1 MARWQS
7 REQRLPAGVL
17 RRPLRGLFPLLLAA
31 VNPGWEGIPSSA
43 CHAGGLPLIATGK
56 DRPPGS
62 PWSGHMPRADLPRQR
77 LLTLWFPQLP
87 LDRIL
92 RLQAVSLLPS
102 RGGGQA
108 EPTRAAARTAA
119 RPQAVI
125 HDSGQAL
132 RLRSLDATAVACG
145 LRPGDALT
153 DARARVPDL
162 QVHREAPEL
171 EAALLASL
179 ADWCDRYT
187 PLVALE
193 APDRL
198 VLDITGCA
206 HLHGGEAGLMA
217 DALARLQR
225 QGFAVRAAIADTAAA
240 TRGLACHAT
249 SVQQP
254 GVLVPEGEV
263 RKALAP
269 LPLAALGIAPE
280 AVAALSAVGLTRIAD
295 ILGQP
300 RAPLAARYG
309 LELLRRLDQA
319 LGEAGE
325 SISPRLAPPLILA
338 ERRLFEPVA
347 RLEDIE
353 AILLSL
359 GGQVSDALERRVEG
373 GRLFEFTLFRVDGHV
388 QRLMVGTSRPLRGG
402 AALLS
407 LFRQKLKA
415 DEGALEAGFGFDLL
429 RLAVLEAQSF
439 APHQTSLEGGCLG
452 GGSFGGAG
460 EDATTDL
467 AGLVDRLGARLGLA
481 RVARFMPVD
490 HHLPEA
496 RVHLVPAASVA
507 DAALAWDCEP
517 RPGGEAPLTR
527 PLRLLVP
534 AEPVDAVA
542 IVPEGPPLRFRWR
555 RALYRVARS
564 EGPERLAPPWW
575 LGAGGAGRLPE
586 TPGEPVHMPT
596 RDYYRIE
603 DEEGRRFWIY
613 RDGLYERETAD
624 PRWFLQGVFA

>member
-1 MARWQS
+1 
-7 REQRLPAGVL
+7 
-17 RRPLRGLFPLLLAA
+17 
-31 VNPGWEGIPSSA
+31 
-43 CHAGGLPLIATGK
+43 
-56 DRPPGS
+56 
-62 PWSGHMPRADLPRQR
+62 MPRADLPRQR
-77 LLTLWFPQLP
+77 LLTLWFLQLP

-92 RLQAVSLLPS
+92 RLQAVNLLLS

-108 EPTRAAARTAA
+108 EPARVAVQ
-119 RPQAVI
+119 PQAVI

-132 RLRSLDATAVACG
+132 RLRSLDATAVARG

-193 APDRL
+193 APDCL

-225 QGFAVRAAIADTAAA
+225 QGFVVRAAIADTAAA
-240 TRGLACHAT
+240 ARGLARHAT

-254 GVLVPEGEV
+254 AVLVPEGEV

-269 LPLAALGIAPE
+269 MPLAALGIAPE
-280 AVAALSAVGLTRIAD
+280 TVAALSAVGLTRIAD

-402 AALLS
+402 AGLLS

-439 APHQTSLEGGCLG
+439 APHQTSLEGASL
-452 GGSFGGAG
+452 GGAG
-460 EDATTDL
+460 DDATTDL

-481 RVARFMPVD
+481 RVARFLPVD

-507 DAALAWDCEP
+507 DAALAWDCES
-517 RPGGEAPLTR
+517 RPGEEAPLTR

-534 AEPVDAVA
+534 AEPVDAIA

-555 RALYRVARS
+555 RALYRVVRS

-575 LGAGGAGRLPE
+575 LGAGGAGRLPDV
-586 TPGEPVHMPT
+586 PGEAVQMPT

>member
-1 MARWQS
+1 M
-7 REQRLPAGVL
+7 
-17 RRPLRGLFPLLLAA
+17 
-31 VNPGWEGIPSSA
+31 
-43 CHAGGLPLIATGK
+43 
-56 DRPPGS
+56 
-62 PWSGHMPRADLPRQR
+62 
-77 LLTLWFPQLP
+77 
-87 LDRIL
+87 
-92 RLQAVSLLPS
+92 
-102 RGGGQA
+102 
-108 EPTRAAARTAA
+108 
-119 RPQAVI
+119 
-125 HDSGQAL
+125 
-132 RLRSLDATAVACG
+132 
-145 LRPGDALT
+145 
-153 DARARVPDL
+153 
-162 QVHREAPEL
+162 
-171 EAALLASL
+171 
-179 ADWCDRYT
+179 
-187 PLVALE
+187 
-193 APDRL
+193 
-198 VLDITGCA
+198 
-206 HLHGGEAGLMA
+206 
-217 DALARLQR
+217 
-225 QGFAVRAAIADTAAA
+225 
-240 TRGLACHAT
+240 
-249 SVQQP
+249 
-254 GVLVPEGEV
+254 

-280 AVAALSAVGLTRIAD
+280 TVAALSAVGLTRIAD

-402 AALLS
+402 AGLLS

-439 APHQTSLEGGCLG
+439 APHQTSLEG
-452 GGSFGGAG
+452 AG
-460 EDATTDL
+460 DDATADL

-481 RVARFMPVD
+481 RVARFLPVD

-517 RPGGEAPLTR
+517 RPGEEAPLTQ

-555 RALYRVARS
+555 RALYRVVRS

-575 LGAGGAGRLPE
+575 LGAGGAGRLPDV
-586 TPGEPVHMPT
+586 PGEAVHMPT